1 MRRCKAQGFLFALD
15 DFGTGMSSF
24 GYLKDLPVDFLK
36 IDGSFVKNLVHNPI
50 DRAMTEAI
58 NRIGHIMG
66 IKTVAE
72 YAENAAIIDE
82 LRRMGVDYAQG
93 YGVCRPTP
101 LLAASA
107 QPRASALGAAVV
119 QPNR

>member
-1 MRRCKAQGFLFALD
+1 MGFLFALD

-24 GYLKDLPVDFLK
+24 GYLKDLPVDYLK
-36 IDGSFVKNLVHNPI
+36 IDGSFVKDLGQDEV

-72 YAENAAIIDE
+72 YAENEAVIDT
-82 LRRMGVDYAQG
+82 LRHIGVDYAQG
-93 YGVCRPTP
+93 YGVCKPTP
-101 LLAASA
+101 LFE
-107 QPRASALGAAVV
+107 PGVRAHAAAVAIDACAAHA
-119 QPNR
+119 